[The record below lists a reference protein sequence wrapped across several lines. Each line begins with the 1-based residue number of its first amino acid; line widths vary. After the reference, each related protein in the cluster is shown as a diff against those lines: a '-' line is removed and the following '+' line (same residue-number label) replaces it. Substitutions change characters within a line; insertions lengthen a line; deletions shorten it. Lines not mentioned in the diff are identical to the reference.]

1 MGINQLIYSWTAIFP
16 IAVLLYYFFRKKY
29 VKKSV
34 SSTLFWQE
42 AMKETKASPY
52 LQHLQRNTLFYLQML
67 AMLLLVLALLQP
79 YWKTKSIAGE
89 QIVFVVDTSATMKV
103 NVNNATSLF
112 EQHRSKMLELVEEL
126 SGKPLT
132 LITTGNEPVV
142 LLRQEKNTEQMIKEI
157 NKLEISYEAENMSKS
172 LDFTQSFFQD
182 KATSVYIFT
191 DDLER
196 QSLPLQHENVSW
208 NVEALTNEV
217 TNASIKR
224 FGATET
230 ANGISTLV
238 QIENQSEKESTTEL
252 TISNEEKILVTEVV
266 NLPPKETIT
275 LSFDELVNSSYLK
288 ANIDIQ
294 DSYLLDNEN
303 IIFMQDQLSNVFIDS
318 TIHSLVRTAFQS
330 LDIKVSSVPSEQ
342 VGLLKDEGM
351 MVTNQYGVNI
361 DDERPILYIGR
372 NDAIAKEVNGNVQ
385 TTESP
390 LFAFADLRDI
400 YVSSVYPPIE
410 GYTTIAS
417 VGDDPFI
424 QTSPSGNIIIL
435 ADIQMTDWPLSPT
448 FPLFMWSVKEQLS
461 SGSDY
466 LGTFTPNE
474 RKPLSLGALDE
485 WEIYTMNDEYEYAI
499 ENGGKFV
506 APNKPG
512 LYVLRSKDAEKNLSV
527 ILPQEEKV
535 IEKGTSYKVNGQQMS
550 AEEDYQANSFVPYIL
565 ILLILLFVIEWEV
578 QRRRGFTS

>member
-1 MGINQLIYSWTAIFP
+1 MGINQLIYVWTAIFP

-52 LQHLQRNTLFYLQML
+52 LQHLQRNALFYLQML

-79 YWKTKSIAGE
+79 YWKTKAIAGE
-89 QIVFVVDTSATMKV
+89 QIVFIVDTSATM
-103 NVNNATSLF
+103 NVSANNSTSLF
-112 EQHRSKMLELVEEL
+112 EQHREKMLELVEQL

-132 LITTGNEPVV
+132 LITTGNEPTV
-142 LLRQEKNTEQMIKEI
+142 LLRQEMNTEQMIKEI

-172 LDFTQSFFQD
+172 LDFAQSFFQN

-191 DDLER
+191 DELER
-196 QSLPLQHENVSW
+196 QSLPLQHEKVSW
-208 NVEALTNEV
+208 NVEALTTDI

-224 FGATET
+224 FGATKT

-238 QIENQSEKESTTEL
+238 QLENQSDKEIVTEL
-252 TISNEEKILVTEVV
+252 TISNEEKKLISEVV
-266 NLPPKETIT
+266 KLPPKETIT
-275 LSFDELVNSSYLK
+275 LSFEELVTSSYLK
-288 ANIDIQ
+288 ANIDTR

-303 IIFMQDQLSNVFIDS
+303 IVFMQDQLSNVFIDS
-318 TIHSLVRTAFQS
+318 SIHSLVRTAFQS
-330 LDIKVSSVPSEQ
+330 LDINVSSVPPEQ
-342 VGLLKDEGM
+342 IGLLKEEGII
-351 MVTNQYGVNI
+351 VTNQFGIEVENQK
-361 DDERPILYIGR
+361 PTLYIGR
-372 NDAIAKEVNGNVQ
+372 NDASPKEVNGIVQ

-390 LFAFADLRDI
+390 LFAFADLSDI
-400 YVSSVYPPIE
+400 YVSSVYPPID
-410 GYTTIAS
+410 GYTTIAT
-417 VGDDPFI
+417 VGEDPFI
-424 QTSPSGNIIIL
+424 QTSPTGNIIIL

-448 FPLFMWSVKEQLS
+448 FPLFMWSVKEHLS
-461 SGSDY
+461 AGSDY

-474 RKPLSLGALDE
+474 RKPLSLGATEE
-485 WEIYTMNDEYEYAI
+485 WEIYTMDDEYEYAI

-506 APNKPG
+506 APSDPG
-512 LYVLRSKDAEKNLSV
+512 LYVLRSNDIVQNLSV

-535 IEKGTSYKVNGQQMS
+535 IDKGTSYKVTGQQVN
-550 AEEDYQANSFVPYIL
+550 AADDHRAHSFVPYIL
-565 ILLILLFVIEWEV
+565 ILLVLLFVIEWEV

>member
-1 MGINQLIYSWTAIFP
+1 MGINQFIYAWTAIFP

-42 AMKETKASPY
+42 AMKETRASPY
-52 LQHLQRNTLFYLQML
+52 LQHLQRNALFYLQML
-67 AMLLLVLALLQP
+67 AMLLLVLALIQP
-79 YWKTKSIAGE
+79 YWKTKAIAGE
-89 QIVFVVDTSATMKV
+89 QIVFIVDTSATMKV
-103 NVNNATSLF
+103 NATNSTSLF
-112 EQHRSKMLELVEEL
+112 DQHRNKMLELVEQL

-132 LITTGNEPVV
+132 LITTGNEPAV
-142 LLRQEKNTEQMIKEI
+142 LLRQEKNTEQMVKEI
-157 NKLEISYEAENMSKS
+157 KKLEISYEGENMSKT
-172 LDFTQSFFQD
+172 LDFAQSFFQD
-182 KATSVYIFT
+182 KATTVYMFT
-191 DDLER
+191 DHLDR

-208 NVEALTNEV
+208 NVEALTTDV

-238 QIENQSEKESTTEL
+238 QLENQSEKEISTEL
-252 TISNEEKILVTEVV
+252 AITSGEKNLVSEVV
-266 NLPPKETIT
+266 KLPPKETIT
-275 LSFDELVNSSYLK
+275 LSFDGLVKSNYLR

-294 DSYLLDNEN
+294 DSYLVDNEN
-303 IIFMQDQLSNVFIDS
+303 IVFMHDQLTNVFIDS
-318 TIHSLVRTAFQS
+318 SIHSLVRTAFQS
-330 LDIKVSSVPSEQ
+330 LDINVSSVPSEQ
-342 VGLLKDEGM
+342 VGLLKEEGM
-351 MVTNQYGVNI
+351 MVTNQFGVDIKSEN
-361 DDERPILYIGR
+361 PLLYIGR
-372 NDAIAKEVNGNVQ
+372 NDASSKEVSGIVQ

-390 LFAFADLRDI
+390 LFAFADLKDI
-400 YVSSVYPPIE
+400 YVSSVYPPID
-410 GYTTIAS
+410 GYTTIAT

-424 QTSPSGNIIIL
+424 QTSPSGDIIIL

-474 RKPLSLGALDE
+474 RKPQSLGATEE
-485 WEIYTMNDEYEYAI
+485 WEIYSMNDEYEYAI

-506 APNKPG
+506 APSEPG
-512 LYVLRSKDAEKNLSV
+512 LYVLRSKDAKKNFSV

-535 IEKGTSYKVNGQQMS
+535 IDKGTSYKVNGQQLN
-550 AEEDYQANSFVPYIL
+550 AKEDYQAHSIVPYIL
-565 ILLILLFVIEWEV
+565 LLLVLLFVIEWEV

>member
-1 MGINQLIYSWTAIFP
+1 MGINQLIYAWTAIFP

-52 LQHLQRNTLFYLQML
+52 LQHLQRNALFYLQML

-79 YWKTKSIAGE
+79 YWKTKALAGE
-89 QIVFVVDTSATMKV
+89 QIVFIVDTSATMKV
-103 NVNNATSLF
+103 NANNNLSLF
-112 EQHRSKMLELVEEL
+112 EQHRGKMLELVDQL

-132 LITTGNEPVV
+132 LITTGNEPAI
-142 LLRQEKNTEQMIKEI
+142 LLRQEINTEQMKKEI
-157 NKLEISYEAENMSKS
+157 NKLEINYEAENMSKS
-172 LDFTQSFFQD
+172 LDFAQSFFQN

-191 DDLER
+191 DDLDR

-208 NVEALTNEV
+208 NVEALTADI

-238 QIENQSEKESTTEL
+238 QLENQSEKELVTEL
-252 TISNEEKILVTEVV
+252 TISNDAKKLVTEAVK
-266 NLPPKETIT
+266 LPPNETIT
-275 LSFDELVNSSYLK
+275 LSFEGLVTSRYLK

-318 TIHSLVRTAFQS
+318 SIHSLVRTAFQS
-330 LDIKVSSVPSEQ
+330 LDINVSSVPPEQ
-342 VGLLKDEGM
+342 LGLLKEEGIV
-351 MVTNQYGVNI
+351 VTNQFGKNVEK
-361 DDERPILYIGR
+361 ERPTLFIGR
-372 NDAIAKEVNGNVQ
+372 NDASPKEVNGIVQ
-385 TTESP
+385 TFESP
-390 LFAFADLRDI
+390 LFAFADLSDI
-400 YVSSVYPPIE
+400 YVSSVYPPID
-410 GYTTIAS
+410 GYTTIAT
-417 VGDDPFI
+417 VGEDPFI
-424 QTSPSGNIIIL
+424 QTSPTGDIIIL

-448 FPLFMWSVKEQLS
+448 FPLFMWSVKEHLS

-474 RKPLSLGALDE
+474 RKPLSLGATEE
-485 WEIYTMNDEYEYAI
+485 WEIYSMDDEYEYAI

-506 APNKPG
+506 APSEPG
-512 LYVLRSKDAEKNLSV
+512 LYVLRSNDIEKNFSV

-535 IEKGTSYKVNGQQMS
+535 MDKGTSYKVTGQQIN
-550 AEEDYQANSFVPYIL
+550 AADEHQAHSFVPYIL
-565 ILLILLFVIEWEV
+565 ILLVLLFVIEWEV

>member
-1 MGINQLIYSWTAIFP
+1 
-16 IAVLLYYFFRKKY
+16 
-29 VKKSV
+29 
-34 SSTLFWQE
+34 
-42 AMKETKASPY
+42 MKETKASPY
-52 LQHLQRNTLFYLQML
+52 LQHLQRNALFYLQML

-230 ANGISTLV
+230 ENGISTLV

-330 LDIKVSSVPSEQ
+330 LDIKVSSVPPEQ

>member
-1 MGINQLIYSWTAIFP
+1 MGINQLIYSWTAILP

-52 LQHLQRNTLFYLQML
+52 LQHLQRNALFYLQML

-79 YWKTKSIAGE
+79 YWKTKAIAGE
-89 QIVFVVDTSATMKV
+89 QIVFIVDTSATMKV
-103 NVNNATSLF
+103 NANNSISLF
-112 EQHRSKMLELVEEL
+112 EQHREKMLELVEQL
-126 SGKPLT
+126 AGKPLT
-132 LITTGNEPVV
+132 LITTGNEPAV
-142 LLRQEKNTEQMIKEI
+142 LLRQEMNTEQMIKEI
-157 NKLEISYEAENMSKS
+157 KKLEISYEAENMSKS
-172 LDFTQSFFQD
+172 LDFAQSFFQN

-191 DDLER
+191 DELER

-208 NVEALTNEV
+208 NVEALTTNI

-238 QIENQSEKESTTEL
+238 QLENQSNKEVVTEL
-252 TISNEEKILVTEVV
+252 TISNEEKKLVSEVV
-266 NLPPKETIT
+266 KLPPKETIT
-275 LSFDELVNSSYLK
+275 LSFDDLVNSSYLK

-303 IIFMQDQLSNVFIDS
+303 IVFMQDQLSNVFIDS
-318 TIHSLVRTAFQS
+318 SIHSLVRTAFQS
-330 LDIKVSSVPSEQ
+330 LDINVSSVPSEQ
-342 VGLLKDEGM
+342 VGLLKEEGII
-351 MVTNQYGVNI
+351 VTNQFGI
-361 DDERPILYIGR
+361 KGETQKPTLYIGR
-372 NDAIAKEVNGNVQ
+372 NDAFPKEVNGIVQ

-390 LFAFADLRDI
+390 LFAFANLSDI
-400 YVSSVYPPIE
+400 YVSSVYPPID
-410 GYTTIAS
+410 GYTTIATI
-417 VGDDPFI
+417 GEDPFI
-424 QTSPSGNIIIL
+424 QTSPTGDIIIL

-448 FPLFMWSVKEQLS
+448 FPLFMWSVKEHLS
-461 SGSDY
+461 AGSDY

-474 RKPLSLGALDE
+474 RKPLSLGATAE
-485 WEIYTMNDEYEYAI
+485 WEIYTMDDEYEYAI

-506 APNKPG
+506 APSEPG
-512 LYVLRSKDAEKNLSV
+512 LYVLRSNDIVKNLSI

-535 IEKGTSYKVNGQQMS
+535 IDKGTSYKVTGQQINAS
-550 AEEDYQANSFVPYIL
+550 DDHQAHSFVPYIL
-565 ILLILLFVIEWEV
+565 FLLVLLFVIEWEV

>member
-1 MGINQLIYSWTAIFP
+1 LGINQLMYAWTAIFP

-52 LQHLQRNTLFYLQML
+52 LQHLQRNALFYLQML

-79 YWKTKSIAGE
+79 YWKTKAIAGE
-89 QIVFVVDTSATMKV
+89 QIVFIVDTSATMKV
-103 NVNNATSLF
+103 DANNSTSLF
-112 EQHRSKMLELVEEL
+112 EQHRSKMLELVEQL

-132 LITTGNEPVV
+132 LITTGNEPAV
-142 LLRQEKNTEQMIKEI
+142 LLRQEKNIEQMIKEI
-157 NKLEISYEAENMSKS
+157 KKLEINYEAEDMSKS
-172 LDFTQSFFQD
+172 LDFAQSFFQD

-191 DDLER
+191 DELER

-208 NVEALTNEV
+208 NVEALTV
-217 TNASIKR
+217 DIKNASIKR

-238 QIENQSEKESTTEL
+238 QLENQSDKEITTEL
-252 TISNEEKILVTEVV
+252 EISNEEKKLVTEVV
-266 NLPPKETIT
+266 KLPPKETIT
-275 LSFDELVNSSYLK
+275 LSFDELVNSSYLR

-303 IIFMQDQLSNVFIDS
+303 IVFMADQLSNIFIDS
-318 TIHSLVRTAFQS
+318 SIHSLVRTAFQS
-330 LDIKVSSVPSEQ
+330 LDINVSSVPPEQ
-342 VGLLKDEGM
+342 VGLLKEEGI
-351 MVTNQYGVNI
+351 MVTNQFGI
-361 DDERPILYIGR
+361 DIDNENPVLYIGR
-372 NDAIAKEVNGNVQ
+372 NDASPKEVNGKVQ

-390 LFAFADLRDI
+390 LFAFADLKDI
-400 YVSSVYPPIE
+400 YVSSVYPPID
-410 GYTTIAS
+410 GYTTIATI
-417 VGDDPFI
+417 GDDPFI
-424 QTSPSGNIIIL
+424 QTSPSGDIIIL

-448 FPLFMWSVKEQLS
+448 FPLFMWGVKENLS

-474 RKPLSLGALDE
+474 RKPLSLGALNE
-485 WEIYTMNDEYEYAI
+485 WEIYTMNDNYEYTI

-506 APNKPG
+506 APSEPG
-512 LYVLRSKDAEKNLSV
+512 LYVLRSKGAEKNLSV

-535 IEKGTSYKVNGQQMS
+535 IDKGTSYKVNGQQVN
-550 AEEDYQANSFVPYIL
+550 AEGDYQVHSFVPYIL

>member
-1 MGINQLIYSWTAIFP
+1 MGINQLIYAWTAIFP

-52 LQHLQRNTLFYLQML
+52 LQHLQRNALFYLQML

-79 YWKTKSIAGE
+79 YWKTKAIAGE
-89 QIVFVVDTSATMKV
+89 QIVFIVDTSATM
-103 NVNNATSLF
+103 NVSANNSTSLF
-112 EQHRSKMLELVEEL
+112 EQHREKMLELVEQL

-132 LITTGNEPVV
+132 LITTGNEPTV
-142 LLRQEKNTEQMIKEI
+142 LLRQEMNTEQMIKEI

-172 LDFTQSFFQD
+172 LDFAQSFFQN

-191 DDLER
+191 DELER
-196 QSLPLQHENVSW
+196 QSLPLQHEKVSW
-208 NVEALTNEV
+208 NVEALTTDI

-224 FGATET
+224 FGATKT

-238 QIENQSEKESTTEL
+238 QLENQSDKEIVTEL
-252 TISNEEKILVTEVV
+252 TISNEEKKLISEVV
-266 NLPPKETIT
+266 KLPPKETIT
-275 LSFDELVNSSYLK
+275 LSFEELVTSSYLK
-288 ANIDIQ
+288 ANIDTR

-303 IIFMQDQLSNVFIDS
+303 IVFMQDQLSNVFIDS
-318 TIHSLVRTAFQS
+318 SIHSLVRTAFQS
-330 LDIKVSSVPSEQ
+330 LDINVSSVPPEQ
-342 VGLLKDEGM
+342 ISLLKEEGII
-351 MVTNQYGVNI
+351 VTNQFGIEVENQK
-361 DDERPILYIGR
+361 PTLYIGR
-372 NDAIAKEVNGNVQ
+372 NDASPKEVNGIVQ

-390 LFAFADLRDI
+390 LFAFADLSDI
-400 YVSSVYPPIE
+400 YVSSVYPPID
-410 GYTTIAS
+410 GYTTIAT
-417 VGDDPFI
+417 VGEDPFI
-424 QTSPSGNIIIL
+424 QTSPTGSIIIL

-448 FPLFMWSVKEQLS
+448 FPLFMWSVKEHLS
-461 SGSDY
+461 AGSDY

-474 RKPLSLGALDE
+474 RKPLSLGATEE
-485 WEIYTMNDEYEYAI
+485 WEIYTMDDEYEYAI

-506 APNKPG
+506 APSEPG
-512 LYVLRSKDAEKNLSV
+512 LYVLRSNDIVQNLSV

-535 IEKGTSYKVNGQQMS
+535 IDKGTSYKVTGQQVN
-550 AEEDYQANSFVPYIL
+550 AADDHQAHSFVPYIL
-565 ILLILLFVIEWEV
+565 ILLVLLFVIEWEV

>member
-1 MGINQLIYSWTAIFP
+1 MGINQLIYAWTAIFP

-29 VKKSV
+29 VKKPV

-52 LQHLQRNTLFYLQML
+52 LQHLQRNALFYLQML

-79 YWKTKSIAGE
+79 YWKTKAIAGE
-89 QIVFVVDTSATMKV
+89 QIVFIVDTSATMKV
-103 NVNNATSLF
+103 NAKDSTSLF
-112 EQHRSKMLELVEEL
+112 EQHRSKMLELVEQL

-132 LITTGNEPVV
+132 LITTGNEPAV
-142 LLRQEKNTEQMIKEI
+142 LLRQEKNIEQMIKEI
-157 NKLEISYEAENMSKS
+157 KKLEISYEAENMSKS
-172 LDFTQSFFQD
+172 LDFAQSFFQD

-191 DDLER
+191 DELER
-196 QSLPLQHENVSW
+196 QSLPLQHENVNW
-208 NVEALTNEV
+208 NVEALT
-217 TNASIKR
+217 TDIKNASIKR

-230 ANGISTLV
+230 VNGISTLV
-238 QIENQSEKESTTEL
+238 QLENQSDKEITTEL
-252 TISNEEKILVTEVV
+252 EISNEEKTLVTDVV
-266 NLPPKETIT
+266 KLPPKETIT
-275 LSFDELVNSSYLK
+275 LSFDELVTSSYLR

-303 IIFMQDQLSNVFIDS
+303 IVFMADQLSNVFIDS
-318 TIHSLVRTAFQS
+318 SIHSLVRTAFQS
-330 LDIKVSSVPSEQ
+330 LDINVSSVPPEQ
-342 VGLLKDEGM
+342 VGLLKEEGM
-351 MVTNQYGVNI
+351 MVTNQFGVDI
-361 DDERPILYIGR
+361 DNENPILYIGR
-372 NDAIAKEVNGNVQ
+372 NDASPKEVNGKVQ

-390 LFAFADLRDI
+390 LFAFADLKDI
-400 YVSSVYPPIE
+400 YVSSVYPPID
-410 GYTTIAS
+410 GYNTIAT

-424 QTSPSGNIIIL
+424 QTSPSGDIIIL

-448 FPLFMWSVKEQLS
+448 FPLFMWSVKENLS

-485 WEIYTMNDEYEYAI
+485 WEIYTMNDDYEYAI

-506 APNKPG
+506 APSEPG

-527 ILPQEEKV
+527 TLPQEEKV
-535 IEKGTSYKVNGQQMS
+535 IDKGTSYKVNGQRVNT
-550 AEEDYQANSFVPYIL
+550 EDDYQAHSFVPYIL
-565 ILLILLFVIEWEV
+565 ILLIMLFVIEWEV

>member
-1 MGINQLIYSWTAIFP
+1 MGINQLIYAWTAIFP

-52 LQHLQRNTLFYLQML
+52 LQHLQRNALFYLQML

-79 YWKTKSIAGE
+79 YWKTKAIAGE
-89 QIVFVVDTSATMKV
+89 QIVFIVDTSATM
-103 NVNNATSLF
+103 NVSSNNSTSLF
-112 EQHRSKMLELVEEL
+112 EQHREKMLELVEQL

-132 LITTGNEPVV
+132 LITTGNEPTV
-142 LLRQEKNTEQMIKEI
+142 LLRQEMNTEQMIKEI

-172 LDFTQSFFQD
+172 LDFAQSFFQN

-191 DDLER
+191 DELER
-196 QSLPLQHENVSW
+196 QSLPLQHEKVSW
-208 NVEALTNEV
+208 NVEALTTDI

-224 FGATET
+224 FGATKT

-238 QIENQSEKESTTEL
+238 QLENQSDKEFVTEL
-252 TISNEEKILVTEVV
+252 TISNEEKKLISEVV
-266 NLPPKETIT
+266 KLPPKETIT
-275 LSFDELVNSSYLK
+275 LSFEELVTSSYLK
-288 ANIDIQ
+288 ANIDTR

-303 IIFMQDQLSNVFIDS
+303 IVFMQDQLSNVFIDS
-318 TIHSLVRTAFQS
+318 SIHSLVRTAFQS
-330 LDIKVSSVPSEQ
+330 LDINVSSVPPEQ
-342 VGLLKDEGM
+342 IGLLKEEGII
-351 MVTNQYGVNI
+351 VTNQFGIEVENQK
-361 DDERPILYIGR
+361 PTLYIGR
-372 NDAIAKEVNGNVQ
+372 NDASPKEVNGIVQ

-390 LFAFADLRDI
+390 LFAFADLSDI
-400 YVSSVYPPIE
+400 YVSSVYPPID
-410 GYTTIAS
+410 GYTTIAT
-417 VGDDPFI
+417 VGEDPFI
-424 QTSPSGNIIIL
+424 QTSPTGNIIIL

-448 FPLFMWSVKEQLS
+448 FPLFMWSVKEHLS
-461 SGSDY
+461 AGSDY

-474 RKPLSLGALDE
+474 RKPLSLGATEE
-485 WEIYTMNDEYEYAI
+485 WEIYTMDDEYEYAI

-506 APNKPG
+506 APSEPG
-512 LYVLRSKDAEKNLSV
+512 LYVLRSNDIVQNLSV

-535 IEKGTSYKVNGQQMS
+535 IDKGTSYKVTGQQVN
-550 AEEDYQANSFVPYIL
+550 AADDHQAHSFVPYIL
-565 ILLILLFVIEWEV
+565 ILLVLLFVIEWEV